1 MTMSQSHSELASA
14 APIGAIVQSDG
25 RVLIR
30 VWAPRRRSVS
40 VVLDPDGRS
49 MRLEPQADGYFS
61 GLIDA
66 KPGDCYQFRLDE
78 DATPYPDPAARYQPD
93 GPHGVSEIIDPTSF
107 VWTDQD
113 WPGISLPGQVLYEL
127 HIGTFT
133 PEGSWLAAA
142 EKLHLLREVG
152 ITVIEVMPVADFPGR
167 FGWGYDGVHLF
178 APTRLYGRPND
189 FRAFVDRAHSLGI
202 GVILDVV
209 YNHLGPDGN
218 YLAQFSSDYF
228 TSRYNTDW
236 GSAIN
241 FDGPNCRP
249 VREFFCANAA
259 HWISEYHLDG
269 LRLDATQNI
278 YDASDRHI
286 LVDLAIASRRAAGRR
301 SIILVSENESQD
313 VRQVRPIDQGGYGLD
328 AIWNDDFHHSAAV
341 ALTGRAEAYYSDYRG
356 DAAEFVAAAKYGFLY
371 QGQRYEW
378 QKKRRGTPTFGI
390 PPASFVTFLE
400 NHDQIANSGRGL
412 RKTALASPGRCRA
425 LTALALLGPGT
436 PMLFQGQ
443 EFAASAPF
451 LFFADHEPGLA
462 KLVSQGRAE
471 FLSQFPSVAEP
482 AMRKLLDD
490 PASPETFK
498 RCRLDWSERDRNSSV
513 VALHRDLLRLRRSDP
528 AFRAQ
533 RPGGVDGA
541 VLSCES
547 FVLRY
552 FGLPAGNADDRLLI
566 VNLGRDLHL
575 RPAPQPLL
583 APPPM
588 SRWIVQWSSED
599 PRYDGGGTPQVDSDD
614 DNWRIPGHAA
624 IVLRPVHDSEAQT

>member
-1 MTMSQSHSELASA
+1 MSQSHSEMALAT
-14 APIGAIVQSDG
+14 PIGAIVQSDG
-25 RVLIR
+25 RVLFR
-30 VWAPRRRSVS
+30 VWAPRRRTVA
-40 VVLDPDGRS
+40 VVLEPDGRS
-49 MRLEPQADGYFS
+49 MRLEPQDGGYFA

-66 KPGDCYQFRLDE
+66 NPGDCYRFRLDE

-107 VWTDQD
+107 SWTDQD
-113 WPGISLPGQVLYEL
+113 WPGVSLPGQVLYEL

-133 PEGSWLAAA
+133 PEGTWIAAA
-142 EKLHLLREVG
+142 EKLPLLREVG

-178 APTRLYGRPND
+178 APTRLYGRPDD
-189 FRAFVDRAHSLGI
+189 FRAFVNRAHSLGI

-228 TSRYNTDW
+228 TSRYHTDW

-278 YDASDRHI
+278 YDSSDRHI
-286 LVDLAIASRRAAGRR
+286 LVDLAVATRRAAGRR
-301 SIILVSENESQD
+301 SVILVSENESQD
-313 VRQVRPIDQGGYGLD
+313 VRQVRPIEQGGFGLD

-356 DAAEFVAAAKYGFLY
+356 GAAEFVAAAKYGFLY

-378 QKKRRGTPTFGI
+378 QKKRRGTPTYGV

-425 LTALALLGPGT
+425 LTALMLLGPGT

-451 LFFADHEPGLA
+451 LFFADHEPRLA
-462 KLVSQGRAE
+462 KLVSQGRAA

-490 PASPETFK
+490 PANPESFK

-513 VALHRDLLRLRRSDP
+513 VALHRDLLHLRRSDS

-547 FVLRY
+547 FVLRF
-552 FGLPAGNADDRLLI
+552 FGLPAGGADDRLLI

-583 APPPM
+583 APPLL
-588 SRWIVQWSSED
+588 SRWVVQWSSED
-599 PRYDGGGTPQVDSDD
+599 PRYDGGGTPEVDSDD

-624 IVLRPVHDSEAQT
+624 IVLRPVHASEARR